1 MNNPTSS
8 SSCSSLSHEITA
20 KRKLLNPRSTDTT
33 SSPSPPH
40 LPPSPFFANVN
51 EWSASR
57 FKTILK
63 QEEKEKEAMRE
74 NIKQL
79 TKKTKKLTE
88 ENEKTRESVKAEI
101 ASLKQQLRSDPQA
114 FHIVELHGVERPEVL
129 EVPDTPNCYRVRY
142 RYMKQEQE
150 DEKK

>member
-20 KRKLLNPRSTDTT
+20 KRKLLNPPSTDTT
-33 SSPSPPH
+33 SSPS
-40 LPPSPFFANVN
+40 FFTNVN

-150 DEKK
+150 DVIK

>member
-20 KRKLLNPRSTDTT
+20 KRKLLNPRSTDT
-33 SSPSPPH
+33 PS
-40 LPPSPFFANVN
+40 PPSPFFANVN

-129 EVPDTPNCYRVRY
+129 EVPETPNCYRVRY